1 MRIDTHAH
9 IIVPEIVR
17 DAKPSEEWR
26 PRVTWDASQGKQL
39 VEYGPKRIGSATREF
54 VNPETILG
62 EMTKSGVDAVLLC
75 PWVSLVRYEATPEES
90 LAACQI
96 QNDALCS
103 LVQKYPKQIAALGMI
118 PLQDVALAI
127 KELERLMQSGL
138 KGVEIGT
145 HVNGVYPGDA
155 RFRPFWEACE
165 SLGAFV
171 FIHPVEGGGR
181 AELRDYYMWN
191 VIGNPMETTVAAGH
205 LILSGVMDAYPRLKI
220 LLAHG
225 GGALPYLHGRLD
237 RGFKQRPEI
246 NKVISRPPT
255 EYLKQFYFDTITH
268 DHMVLKSL
276 VDLVG
281 ADHVLLGSDYPFDMG
296 NENPVEMVHAANL
309 GPKNEKKIF
318 EENARQL
325 LGWEA

>member
-1 MRIDTHAH
+1 MIIDTHAH
-9 IIVPEIVR
+9 IIVPEILR
-17 DAKPSEEWR
+17 EAKPAEEWR
-26 PRVTWDASQGKQL
+26 PRVVWENGKQF

-54 VNPETILG
+54 VAPEKILA
-62 EMTKSGVDAVLLC
+62 EMTASGVDAVLLC
-75 PWVSLVRYEATPEES
+75 PWVSLVRYEAKPEES

-96 QNDALCS
+96 QNDALV
-103 LVQKYPKQIAALGMI
+103 LLTKKYPQQVAALGMI

-127 KELERLMQSGL
+127 QELERVMKLGL
-138 KGVEIGT
+138 KGVEIGA

-155 RFRPFWEACE
+155 SFRPFWEACE

-181 AELRDYYMWN
+181 PELQNYYMWN
-191 VIGNPMETTVAAGH
+191 VIGNPMDTTIAAGH

-225 GGALPYLHGRLD
+225 GGTLPFIHGRLD

-246 NKVISRPPT
+246 NKVISKTPT
-255 EYLKQFYFDTITH
+255 EYLKQFYFDSITH
-268 DHMVLKSL
+268 DATVLRGL

-281 ADHVLLGSDYPFDMG
+281 ADNVLLGSDYPFDMG
-296 NENPVEMVHAANL
+296 NENPVELVRAA
-309 GPKNEKKIF
+309 GFDSESEAKIIGG
-318 EENARQL
+318 NAMRLFWKIQ
-325 LGWEA
+325 

>member
-1 MRIDTHAH
+1 MIIDTHAH

-17 DAKPSEEWR
+17 EASPSEEWR
-26 PRVTWDASQGKQL
+26 PRVTWENGKQF
-39 VEYGPKRIGSATREF
+39 VEYGSKRIGSATREF
-54 VNPETILG
+54 VSPEKILD
-62 EMTKSGVDAVLLC
+62 EMAKSGVDAVLLC
-75 PWVSLVRYEATPEES
+75 SWVSLVRYEATPEES
-90 LAACQI
+90 LEACQV
-96 QNDALCS
+96 QNDALSS
-103 LVQKYPKQIAALGMI
+103 LVKKYPQQVAALGMI

-127 KELERLMQSGL
+127 KELERLMKLGL

-165 SLGAFV
+165 SLDAFV

-191 VIGNPMETTVAAGH
+191 VIGNPLETTVAAGH

-225 GGALPYLHGRLD
+225 GGTLPYLHGRLD

-268 DHMVLKSL
+268 DPVLLKSL
-276 VDLVG
+276 VDFAG

-296 NENPVEMVHAANL
+296 NENPVDLVRSANL
-309 GPKNEKKIF
+309 GIENENKILSD
-318 EENARQL
+318 NASRL
-325 LGWEA
+325 LNWMV

>member
-1 MRIDTHAH
+1 MIIDMHAH
-9 IIVPEIVR
+9 IIVPEILR
-17 DAKPSEEWR
+17 EAKPSEGWR
-26 PRVTWDASQGKQL
+26 PRVVWENGKQF
-39 VEYGPKRIGSATREF
+39 VEYGPKRIGSARREF
-54 VNPETILG
+54 VTPERIL
-62 EMTKSGVDAVLLC
+62 EEVRKSGVDVVLLC
-75 PWVSLVRYEATPEES
+75 PWVSLVRYEASPEES
-90 LAACQI
+90 LDACQI
-96 QNDALCS
+96 QNDSLCS
-103 LVQKYPKQIAALGMI
+103 LAQKHPRQVAALGMI

-127 KELERLMQSGL
+127 KELGRLMGLGL

-145 HVNGVYPGDA
+145 HVNGVYPGDT

-165 SLGAFV
+165 SLGAFI

-237 RGFKQRPEI
+237 RGFQQRPEI
-246 NKVISRPPT
+246 NKVISKPPT

-268 DHMVLKSL
+268 DTVVLKSL

-281 ADHVLLGSDYPFDMG
+281 ADRVLLGSDYPFDMG
-296 NENPVEMVHAANL
+296 NENPVELVRAANL
-309 GPKNEKKIF
+309 GPQNEKKIL
-318 EENARQL
+318 EENAMQIF
-325 LGWEA
+325 GWEA